1 MAEEL
6 DSLKEFETEE
16 TLRRKIPIGWL
27 ILFWALIL
35 WGIYYF
41 ASYTPGISGWSQEK
55 AFLEQQS
62 SRATGQ

>member
-16 TLRRKIPIGWL
+16 TLRRKIPVGWL
-27 ILFWALIL
+27 ILFWALII

-41 ASYTPGISGWSQEK
+41 VSYTPGISGWSQEK
-55 AFLEQQS
+55 AYLES
-62 SRATGQ
+62 VEKGK

>member
-6 DSLKEFETEE
+6 DSLEEFESEE
-16 TLRRKIPIGWL
+16 TLKRKIPIGWL

-41 ASYTPGISGWSQEK
+41 VSYTPGISGWSQEK
-55 AFLEQQS
+55 AFLEQTEQKK
-62 SRATGQ
+62 

>member
-1 MAEEL
+1 MAEEI

-16 TLRRKIPIGWL
+16 TLKRKIPTGWL

-41 ASYTPGISGWSQEK
+41 VSYTPGISGWSQEK
-55 AFLEQQS
+55 AFLEQS
-62 SRATGQ
+62 SKQ

>member
-6 DSLKEFETEE
+6 DSLKEFESEE
-16 TLRRKIPIGWL
+16 TLKRKIPIGWL

-41 ASYTPGISGWSQEK
+41 VSYTPGISGWSQEK
-55 AFLEQQS
+55 AFIEQTEQKK
-62 SRATGQ
+62 